1 MLLIA
6 HNLGII
12 RSLCDRVGVM
22 YAGRIVEEGPS
33 DQVFDDPQHPYTV
46 GLLRSLPRH
55 GVRKTERA
63 LATIPGI
70 LPLIGSDLPTC
81 VFVDRCPLADDV
93 CRTVVPPVVPVGAE
107 GRPIHAMPSPR
118 SHSRAGRS
126 DCRTCPSACSPRR
139 RPIPKCSS

>member
-22 YAGRIVEEGPS
+22 YAGKIVEEGPS
-33 DQVFDDPQHPYTV
+33 DQVFDNPQHPYTV

-81 VFVDRCPLADDV
+81 VFVDRCPLADDL
-93 CRTVVPPVVPVGAE
+93 CRDGGA
-107 GRPIHAMPSPR
+107 
-118 SHSRAGRS
+118 AG
-126 DCRTCPSACSPRR
+126 CAGGRR
-139 RPIPKCSS
+139 RLGARVVITPIASRS